1 MGGISHRR
9 DADAGAAFTAKVNAS
24 AKAVDIFTAPRF
36 DFASGMRFDFAPPVR
51 LGATP
56 VEIRVDGYRVYK
68 GVATFGDVVLDYPDL
83 DPPRAEFRPAAE
95 VMSDE
100 ALASMVGVP
109 FTLHHPDDMLDE
121 HTARDHGHGA
131 VLSARRSD
139 ASPDEMDVLVI
150 VYSAEGQQAIESG
163 ELRELSPG
171 YRARED
177 RTPGVHRGKRY
188 DVVQRG
194 HRYNHLAG
202 VDMAR
207 ARTPDGRVARL
218 DEQAPAPV
226 PYPHASSIR
235 GRTTMPPIDTDAQT
249 DDTVLHLDAEAVP
262 PPAPAAEAKPIA
274 DEGEMVLSDDD
285 MALLKQMS
293 PEGQAML
300 MGLMSGEAAEHEAM
314 ELAASTAAANAEG
327 ADIAEQVM
335 PADDAAPPIVG
346 GILDAAAIQKMIDA
360 AIAKMAG
367 MKAGDAAPP
376 PAAPAAAPAVDPKK
390 TDRAATDETLI
401 ADAAA
406 ASTRAYND
414 AAALTEGVRKDGH
427 DGIVGAASASAK
439 ALDIIGDHLP
449 SLKPDAEAAL
459 KTGNVASFLRFY
471 DAAEGKRR
479 ERLLNDQ
486 GAALVGAFRADD
498 VGVTSAPAP
507 FILPAAH
514 VR

>member
-1 MGGISHRR
+1 M
-9 DADAGAAFTAKVNAS
+9 S
-24 AKAVDIFTAPRF
+24 ANAVDIFTAPRF

-83 DPPRAEFRPAAE
+83 DPPRSEFRPAAE

-109 FTLHHPDDMLDE
+109 FTLHHPNDMLNE
-121 HTARDHGHGA
+121 HTACDHGHGA

-139 ASPDEMDVLVI
+139 TSPDEMDVLVI
-150 VYSAEGQQAIESG
+150 VHSAEGQRAIESG

-218 DEQAPAPV
+218 DEQAPAPA

-235 GRTTMPPIDTDAQT
+235 GSHMEDDIQTPPNADR
-249 DDTVLHLDAEAVP
+249 LDADAVTP
-262 PPAPAAEAKPIA
+262 PNDDGGAKPIA
-274 DEGEMVLSDDD
+274 DEGDMALSDDD

-314 ELAASTAAANAEG
+314 ELAAATAG
-327 ADIAEQVM
+327 AEQAAEEV
-335 PADDAAPPIVG
+335 PPTDDAAPPMA
-346 GILDAAAIQKMIDA
+346 GILDVATVQKMIDA

-376 PAAPAAAPAVDPKK
+376 PPAAAPAPVADAKK
-390 TDRAATDETLI
+390 CDRAATDETLI
-401 ADAAA
+401 AEAAA

-439 ALDIIGDHLP
+439 ALDIIGEHLP
-449 SLKPDAEAAL
+449 SLKPDAEDAL
-459 KTGNVASFLRFY
+459 KSGNVASFLRFY

-514 VR
+514 VRQ

>member
-1 MGGISHRR
+1 MH
-9 DADAGAAFTAKVNAS
+9 AAA
-24 AKAVDIFTAPRF
+24 DIFLAPRF
-36 DFASGMRFDFAPPVR
+36 DFASGVRFDFAPPVR

-56 VEIRVDGYRVYK
+56 VEVRVDGYRVYK

-83 DPPRAEFRPAAE
+83 DPPRSEFRPVSE

-121 HTARDHGHGA
+121 HTARDHTHGA
-131 VLSARRSD
+131 VLSAKRSD
-139 ASPDEMDVLVI
+139 SSPDEMDVLVI
-150 VYSAEGQQAIESG
+150 VHSAEGQHAIESG

-218 DEQAPAPV
+218 DEQAPTPPALAAL

-235 GRTTMPPIDTDAQT
+235 GSHMEDDIQTPPNADR
-249 DDTVLHLDAEAVP
+249 LDADAVTP
-262 PPAPAAEAKPIA
+262 PDS
-274 DEGEMVLSDDD
+274 DEGAKAIKDGDDMALSDDD

-314 ELAASTAAANAEG
+314 ELAAATAAANAEG
-327 ADIAEQVM
+327 TDIAEQTGEEI
-335 PADDAAPPIVG
+335 PPANAADDAAPPMAG
-346 GILDAAAIQKMIDA
+346 GILDAAAIQKMIAD
-360 AIAKMAG
+360 AIAAAMGPKP
-367 MKAGDAAPP
+367 DAAPLAATATAP
-376 PAAPAAAPAVDPKK
+376 APAADAKK
-390 TDRAATDETLI
+390 CDRAATDETLI
-401 ADAAA
+401 AEAAA

-459 KTGNVASFLRFY
+459 KAGNVASFLRFY

-514 VR
+514 VRQ

>member
-1 MGGISHRR
+1 ML
-9 DADAGAAFTAKVNAS
+9 DPA
-24 AKAVDIFTAPRF
+24 DIFTVPRF
-36 DFASGMRFDFAPPVR
+36 DFASGLRFDFAPPVR

-83 DPPRAEFRPAAE
+83 DPPRSEFRPVAE

-139 ASPDEMDVLVI
+139 SSPDEMDVLVI
-150 VYSAEGQQAIESG
+150 VHSAEGQAAIESG

-218 DEQAPAPV
+218 DEQVHPTPALAAPS
-226 PYPHASSIR
+226 YPHASSIR
-235 GRTTMPPIDTDAQT
+235 GRNTMPRTDANPDDQT
-249 DDTVLHLDAEAVP
+249 DDNSTRLDADAVTP
-262 PPAPAAEAKPIA
+262 PDD
-274 DEGEMVLSDDD
+274 DEGAKVIKDEDSDAMVLSDDD

-314 ELAASTAAANAEG
+314 ELAAATAAANAEG
-327 ADIAEQVM
+327 TDIAEQTAAEDM
-335 PADDAAPPIVG
+335 PPADDAAPPMAG
-346 GILDAAAIQKMIDA
+346 GILDAAAVQKMIAD
-360 AIAKMAG
+360 AIAAAMGPKPDALPVAAG
-367 MKAGDAAPP
+367 TSPDAP
-376 PAAPAAAPAVDPKK
+376 APAAAKK
-390 TDRAATDETLI
+390 ADRAATDERLI
-401 ADAAA
+401 AEAA
-406 ASTRAYND
+406 ASATRAYND

-427 DGIVGAASASAK
+427 AGIVGAESATAK
-439 ALDIIGDHLP
+439 ALAIIDEHLP
-449 SLKPDAEAAL
+449 ALRIDADAAL
-459 KTGNVASFLRFY
+459 KSGNVASFLRFY

-479 ERLLNDQ
+479 ERLLDEQ

-498 VGVTSAPAP
+498 VGLTSAPAP

>member
-1 MGGISHRR
+1 M
-9 DADAGAAFTAKVNAS
+9 TT
-24 AKAVDIFTAPRF
+24 AVDIFTAPRF
-36 DFASGMRFDFAPPVR
+36 DFASGVRFDFAPPVR

-68 GVATFGDVVLDYPDL
+68 GVATIGDVVLDYPDL
-83 DPPRAEFRPAAE
+83 DPPRSEFRPAAE

-139 ASPDEMDVLVI
+139 TSPDEMDVLVI

-177 RTPGVHRGKRY
+177 RTPGNHRGKRY

-218 DEQAPAPV
+218 DEQAPTPPALAAL

-235 GRTTMPPIDTDAQT
+235 GSHMEDDIQTPPNADR
-249 DDTVLHLDAEAVP
+249 LDADAVTP
-262 PPAPAAEAKPIA
+262 PNDDEGAKPIA

-293 PEGQAML
+293 PEGQAL
-300 MGLMSGEAAEHEAM
+300 IMGLMSGEAAEHEAM
-314 ELAASTAAANAEG
+314 ELAAATAGAAAEG
-327 ADIAEQVM
+327 ADIAEQNAEGM
-335 PADDAAPPIVG
+335 PADDAAPPMAG
-346 GILDAAAIQKMIDA
+346 GILDAAAVAKMIAD
-360 AIAKMAG
+360 AIAAAMGPKT
-367 MKAGDAAPP
+367 GDAAPP
-376 PAAPAAAPAVDPKK
+376 PAAPAAAPVADAKK
-390 TDRAATDETLI
+390 CDRAATDETLI
-401 ADAAA
+401 AEAAA

-459 KTGNVASFLRFY
+459 KAGNVASFLRFY

>member
-1 MGGISHRR
+1 M
-9 DADAGAAFTAKVNAS
+9 S
-24 AKAVDIFTAPRF
+24 ANAVDIFTAPRF

-83 DPPRAEFRPAAE
+83 DPPRSEFRPAAE

-109 FTLHHPDDMLDE
+109 FTLHHPNDMLNE
-121 HTARDHGHGA
+121 HTACDHGHGA

-139 ASPDEMDVLVI
+139 TSPDEMDVLVI
-150 VYSAEGQQAIESG
+150 VHSAEGQRAIESG

-218 DEQAPAPV
+218 DEQAPAPA

-235 GRTTMPPIDTDAQT
+235 GSHMEDDIQTPPNADR
-249 DDTVLHLDAEAVP
+249 LDADAVTP
-262 PPAPAAEAKPIA
+262 PNDDGGAKPIA
-274 DEGEMVLSDDD
+274 DEGDMALSDDD

-314 ELAASTAAANAEG
+314 ELAAATAG
-327 ADIAEQVM
+327 AEQAAEEV
-335 PADDAAPPIVG
+335 PPTDDAAPPMA
-346 GILDAAAIQKMIDA
+346 GILDVATVQKMIDA

-376 PAAPAAAPAVDPKK
+376 PPAAAPAPVADAKK
-390 TDRAATDETLI
+390 CDRAATDEALI
-401 ADAAA
+401 AEAAA

-439 ALDIIGDHLP
+439 ALDIIGEHLP
-449 SLKPDAEAAL
+449 SLKPDAEDAL
-459 KTGNVASFLRFY
+459 KSGNVASFLRFY

-514 VR
+514 VRQ

>member
-1 MGGISHRR
+1 M
-9 DADAGAAFTAKVNAS
+9 TT
-24 AKAVDIFTAPRF
+24 AVDIFTAPRF
-36 DFASGMRFDFAPPVR
+36 DFASGVRFDFAPPVR

-83 DPPRAEFRPAAE
+83 DPPRSEFRPAAE

-218 DEQAPAPV
+218 DEQAPAPA

-235 GRTTMPPIDTDAQT
+235 GSHMEDDIQTPPNADR
-249 DDTVLHLDAEAVP
+249 LDADAVTP
-262 PPAPAAEAKPIA
+262 PNDDGGAKPIA
-274 DEGEMVLSDDD
+274 DEGDMALSDDD

-314 ELAASTAAANAEG
+314 ELAAATAG
-327 ADIAEQVM
+327 AEQAAEEV
-335 PADDAAPPIVG
+335 PPTDDAAPPMA
-346 GILDAAAIQKMIDA
+346 GILDVATVQKMIDA

-376 PAAPAAAPAVDPKK
+376 PPAAAPAPVADAKK
-390 TDRAATDETLI
+390 CDRAATDEALI
-401 ADAAA
+401 AEAAA

-449 SLKPDAEAAL
+449 SLRPDAEAAL
-459 KTGNVASFLRFY
+459 KAGNVASFLRFY

-514 VR
+514 VRQ

>member
-1 MGGISHRR
+1 M
-9 DADAGAAFTAKVNAS
+9 T
-24 AKAVDIFTAPRF
+24 AVDIFTAPRF
-36 DFASGMRFDFAPPVR
+36 DFASGMRLDFAPPVR

-83 DPPRAEFRPAAE
+83 DPPRSEFRPAAE
-95 VMSDE
+95 VMSDD

-121 HTARDHGHGA
+121 DTARDHMHGA
-131 VLSARRSD
+131 VLSARRSGS
-139 ASPDEMDVLVI
+139 SPDEMDVLVI
-150 VYSAEGQQAIESG
+150 VHSAEGQAAIESG

-218 DEQAPAPV
+218 DEQAPPTPALAAL

-235 GRTTMPPIDTDAQT
+235 GSTMPPIDTDQT
-249 DDTVLHLDAEAVP
+249 DDNATRLDADAVTP
-262 PPAPAAEAKPIA
+262 PDD
-274 DEGEMVLSDDD
+274 DEGAKVVKDADAMVLSDDD

-314 ELAASTAAANAEG
+314 ELAAATAAANAEG
-327 ADIAEQVM
+327 ADIAEQTAAENM
-335 PADDAAPPIVG
+335 PPADDAAPPMAGKSG
-346 GILDAAAIQKMIDA
+346 GGFPGMD
-360 AIAKMAG
+360 AIAKMIADTIAAAMG
-367 MKAGDAAPP
+367 PKPDAAPP
-376 PAAPAAAPAVDPKK
+376 APPAAAVADAKK
-390 TDRAATDETLI
+390 CDRAATDERLI
-401 ADAAA
+401 AEAAA

-427 DGIVGAASASAK
+427 AGIVGAESATAK
-439 ALDIIGDHLP
+439 ALAIIDEHLP
-449 SLKPDAEAAL
+449 ALRIDADAAL
-459 KTGNVASFLRFY
+459 KAGNVASFLRFY

-479 ERLLNDQ
+479 ERLLDEQ

-498 VGVTSAPAP
+498 IGLTSAPAP

>member
-1 MGGISHRR
+1 MP
-9 DADAGAAFTAKVNAS
+9 V
-24 AKAVDIFTAPRF
+24 AVDIFIAPRF
-36 DFASGMRFDFAPPVR
+36 DFASGVRFDFAPPVR

-83 DPPRAEFRPAAE
+83 DPPRSEFRPASE

-121 HTARDHGHGA
+121 DTARDHMHGA

-139 ASPDEMDVLVI
+139 SSPDEMEVLVI
-150 VYSAEGQQAIESG
+150 VHSAEGQAAIESG

-218 DEQAPAPV
+218 DEQATVPASTPAPAAL
-226 PYPHASSIR
+226 PYPHASSTDR
-235 GRTTMPPIDTDAQT
+235 GRTTMPPIDTDQT
-249 DDTVLHLDAEAVP
+249 DDNATRLDANTITP
-262 PPAPAAEAKPIA
+262 PDD
-274 DEGEMVLSDDD
+274 DEGAKVVKDGDAMVLSDDD

-314 ELAASTAAANAEG
+314 ELAAATAAANAEG
-327 ADIAEQVM
+327 TDIEEQTAAENM
-335 PADDAAPPIVG
+335 PPADDAAPPMAG
-346 GILDAAAIQKMIDA
+346 GVLDASTVAKMIAD
-360 AIAKMAG
+360 AIAAAMGPKP
-367 MKAGDAAPP
+367 DAAPP
-376 PAAPAAAPAVDPKK
+376 APPAASAVADKK
-390 TDRAATDETLI
+390 DRAATDERLI
-401 ADAAA
+401 AEAAA

-427 DGIVGAASASAK
+427 DGIVGAESATAK
-439 ALDIIGDHLP
+439 ALAIIDEHLP
-449 SLKPDAEAAL
+449 ALRVDADAAL
-459 KTGNVASFLRFY
+459 KAGNVASFLRFY

-479 ERLLNDQ
+479 ERLLDAQ

-498 VGVTSAPAP
+498 VGLTSAPAP

>member
-1 MGGISHRR
+1 M
-9 DADAGAAFTAKVNAS
+9 ADSDLSGAPLA
-24 AKAVDIFTAPRF
+24 DIFTAPRF
-36 DFASGMRFDFAPPVR
+36 DFASGVRFDFAPPVR

-83 DPPRAEFRPAAE
+83 DPPRSEFRPAAE

-150 VYSAEGQQAIESG
+150 VYSAEGQQSIESG

-177 RTPGVHRGKRY
+177 RTPGVHRGRRY

-218 DEQAPAPV
+218 DEQAPAPLALAAL

-235 GRTTMPPIDTDAQT
+235 GSHMPTADNDAQT
-249 DDTVLHLDAEAVP
+249 DDTVTHLDADAVTP
-262 PPAPAAEAKPIA
+262 PNDDEGAKPIA
-274 DEGEMVLSDDD
+274 DEGEMTLSDDD
-285 MALLKQMS
+285 MALVKQMS
-293 PEGQAML
+293 PEGQAL
-300 MGLMSGEAAEHEAM
+300 IMGLMSGEAAEHEAM
-314 ELAASTAAANAEG
+314 ELAAATSAANAEG
-327 ADIAEQVM
+327 ADIAEQNAETL
-335 PADDAAPPIVG
+335 PADDAAPPMAG
-346 GILDAAAIQKMIDA
+346 GILDAAAVAKMIAD
-360 AIAKMAG
+360 AIAAAMGPKT
-367 MKAGDAAPP
+367 GDAAPP
-376 PAAPAAAPAVDPKK
+376 PAPAAAAPVADPKK

-439 ALDIIGDHLP
+439 AIDIIGEHLP

-459 KTGNVASFLRFY
+459 KAGNVASFLRFY

-498 VGVTSAPAP
+498 VGATSAPAP

-514 VR
+514 LR

>member
-1 MGGISHRR
+1 MH
-9 DADAGAAFTAKVNAS
+9 AAA
-24 AKAVDIFTAPRF
+24 DIFLAPRF

-56 VEIRVDGYRVYK
+56 VEVRVDGYRVYK

-83 DPPRAEFRPAAE
+83 DPPRSEFRPVSE
-95 VMSDE
+95 VMSDD
-100 ALASMVGVP
+100 ALASMIGVP

-139 ASPDEMDVLVI
+139 SSPDEMDVLVI

-218 DEQAPAPV
+218 DEQAPAHATHAAPL
-226 PYPHASSIR
+226 PYPHASIR
-235 GRTTMPPIDTDAQT
+235 GSNMEDETLTPDPAR
-249 DDTVLHLDAEAVP
+249 LDADAVTP
-262 PPAPAAEAKPIA
+262 PDDDEDAKAIKDSDDMA
-274 DEGEMVLSDDD
+274 LSDDD

-314 ELAASTAAANAEG
+314 ELAAATAAANAEG
-327 ADIAEQVM
+327 ADIAEQNAEGT
-335 PADDAAPPIVG
+335 PADDAAPPMAG
-346 GILDAAAIQKMIDA
+346 GILDAAAVKQMIAD
-360 AIAKMAG
+360 AIAAAMGPKP
-367 MKAGDAAPP
+367 DALP
-376 PAAPAAAPAVDPKK
+376 PAAPATPPAAAKKDRAPAPSTVN
-390 TDRAATDETLI
+390 AEALI

-406 ASTRAYND
+406 ASTRAFND
-414 AAALTEGVRKDGH
+414 ASALTEGVRKDGH
-427 DGIVGAASASAK
+427 PGIVGAESAAAT
-439 ALDIIGDHLP
+439 ALSVIGEHLP
-449 SLKPDAEAAL
+449 TLKPDAEAAL
-459 KTGNVASFLRFY
+459 KTGNVALFLRFY
-471 DAAEGKRR
+471 DSAEATRR
-479 ERLLNDQ
+479 ERLLDEQ
-486 GAALVGAFRADD
+486 GAALVGAFRADATGAD
-498 VGVTSAPAP
+498 ATPPA

>member
-1 MGGISHRR
+1 MP
-9 DADAGAAFTAKVNAS
+9 V
-24 AKAVDIFTAPRF
+24 AVDIFIAPRF
-36 DFASGMRFDFAPPVR
+36 DFASGVRFDFAPPVR

-56 VEIRVDGYRVYK
+56 VEVRVDGYRVYK

-83 DPPRAEFRPAAE
+83 DPPRSEFRPASE

-121 HTARDHGHGA
+121 DTARDHMHGA

-139 ASPDEMDVLVI
+139 SSPDEMEVLVI
-150 VYSAEGQQAIESG
+150 VHSAEGQAAIESG

-194 HRYNHLAG
+194 HLFNHLAG

-218 DEQAPAPV
+218 DEQATVPASTPAPAAL
-226 PYPHASSIR
+226 PYPHASSTDR
-235 GRTTMPPIDTDAQT
+235 GRTTMPPIDTDQT
-249 DDTVLHLDAEAVP
+249 DDNATRLDADAVTP
-262 PPAPAAEAKPIA
+262 PDD
-274 DEGEMVLSDDD
+274 DEGAKVGDAMVLSDDD

-314 ELAASTAAANAEG
+314 EIAAAQAAANAEG
-327 ADIAEQVM
+327 ADIEEQTAEEL
-335 PADDAAPPIVG
+335 PGEADDAAPPAAAMKNAG
-346 GILDAAAIQKMIDA
+346 GILDAATVAKMIAD
-360 AIAKMAG
+360 AIAAAMGPKP
-367 MKAGDAAPP
+367 DAAPPAP
-376 PAAPAAAPAVDPKK
+376 PAAPAVADKK
-390 TDRAATDETLI
+390 DRAATDERLI
-401 ADAAA
+401 AEAAA

-427 DGIVGAASASAK
+427 DGIVGAESATAK
-439 ALDIIGDHLP
+439 ALAIIDEHLP
-449 SLKPDAEAAL
+449 ALRVDADAAL
-459 KTGNVASFLRFY
+459 KAGNVASFLRFY

-479 ERLLNDQ
+479 ERLLDAQ

-498 VGVTSAPAP
+498 VGLTSAPAP

>member
-1 MGGISHRR
+1 MP
-9 DADAGAAFTAKVNAS
+9 V
-24 AKAVDIFTAPRF
+24 AVDIFIAPRF
-36 DFASGMRFDFAPPVR
+36 DFASGVRFDFAPPVR

-56 VEIRVDGYRVYK
+56 VEVRVDGYRVYK

-83 DPPRAEFRPAAE
+83 DPPRSEFRPAAE

-121 HTARDHGHGA
+121 YTARDHGHGA

-139 ASPDEMDVLVI
+139 SSPDEMEVLVI
-150 VYSAEGQQAIESG
+150 VHSAEGQQAIESG

-249 DDTVLHLDAEAVP
+249 DDTVTHLDADAVTP
-262 PPAPAAEAKPIA
+262 PNDDEGAKPIA

-314 ELAASTAAANAEG
+314 ELAAATAAANAEG
-327 ADIAEQVM
+327 ANIAVQNAEAL
-335 PADDAAPPIVG
+335 PADDAAPPMAG
-346 GILDAAAIQKMIDA
+346 GILDAAAVAKMIAD
-360 AIAKMAG
+360 AIAAAMGPKT
-367 MKAGDAAPP
+367 GDAAPP
-376 PAAPAAAPAVDPKK
+376 PAAPAAAPVAEAKK
-390 TDRAATDETLI
+390 NDRAATDETLI
-401 ADAAA
+401 AEAAA

-427 DGIVGAASASAK
+427 DGIVGAAAATAK
-439 ALDIIGDHLP
+439 ALAIIDENLP
-449 SLKPDAEAAL
+449 ALRIDAEAAL
-459 KTGNVASFLRFY
+459 KAGNVASFLRFY

-479 ERLLNDQ
+479 ERLLDEQ

-498 VGVTSAPAP
+498 VGISTTPAH
-507 FILPAAH
+507 FLLPPTH

>member
-1 MGGISHRR
+1 MH
-9 DADAGAAFTAKVNAS
+9 AAA
-24 AKAVDIFTAPRF
+24 DIFLAPRF

-56 VEIRVDGYRVYK
+56 VEVRVDGYRVYK

-83 DPPRAEFRPAAE
+83 DPPRSEFRPVSE
-95 VMSDE
+95 VMSDG

-121 HTARDHGHGA
+121 HTARDHTHGA
-131 VLSARRSD
+131 VLSAKRSD
-139 ASPDEMDVLVI
+139 SSPDEMDVLVI
-150 VYSAEGQQAIESG
+150 VHSAEGQHAIESG

-177 RTPGVHRGKRY
+177 RTPGNHRGKRY

-218 DEQAPAPV
+218 DEQSPALGLTVAAHAAPL

-235 GRTTMPPIDTDAQT
+235 GSTMPPIDTDAQT
-249 DDTVLHLDAEAVP
+249 DDTVTHLDADAVTP
-262 PPAPAAEAKPIA
+262 PDS
-274 DEGEMVLSDDD
+274 DEGAKAIKDGDDMALSDDD

-314 ELAASTAAANAEG
+314 ELAAATAGAAAEG
-327 ADIAEQVM
+327 AEGTDIAEQTGEEI
-335 PADDAAPPIVG
+335 PPANAADDAAPPMAG
-346 GILDAAAIQKMIDA
+346 GILDAAAIQKMIAD
-360 AIAKMAG
+360 AIAAAMGPKT
-367 MKAGDAAPP
+367 GDAAPP
-376 PAAPAAAPAVDPKK
+376 PAAPAAAPVADAKK
-390 TDRAATDETLI
+390 NDRAATDETLI
-401 ADAAA
+401 AEAAA

-459 KTGNVASFLRFY
+459 KAGNVASFLRFY

-514 VR
+514 VRQ

>member
-1 MGGISHRR
+1 MH
-9 DADAGAAFTAKVNAS
+9 AAA
-24 AKAVDIFTAPRF
+24 DIFLAPRF

-56 VEIRVDGYRVYK
+56 VEVRVDGYRVYK

-83 DPPRAEFRPAAE
+83 DPPRSEFRPVSE
-95 VMSDE
+95 VMSDG

-121 HTARDHGHGA
+121 HTARDHTHGA

-139 ASPDEMDVLVI
+139 SSPDEMDVLVI

-177 RTPGVHRGKRY
+177 RTPGNHRGKRY

-218 DEQAPAPV
+218 DEQSPALGLTVAAHAAPL

-235 GRTTMPPIDTDAQT
+235 GSTMPPIDTDAQT
-249 DDTVLHLDAEAVP
+249 DDTVTHLDADAVTP
-262 PPAPAAEAKPIA
+262 PDS
-274 DEGEMVLSDDD
+274 DEGAKAIKDGDDMALSDDD

-314 ELAASTAAANAEG
+314 ELAAATAAANAEG
-327 ADIAEQVM
+327 ADIAEQNAEGM
-335 PADDAAPPIVG
+335 PADDAAPPMAG
-346 GILDAAAIQKMIDA
+346 GILDAAAIQKMIAD
-360 AIAKMAG
+360 AIA
-367 MKAGDAAPP
+367 AAMGPKPDSAPPAP
-376 PAAPAAAPAVDPKK
+376 PAAPVADAKK
-390 TDRAATDETLI
+390 CDRAATDETLI
-401 ADAAA
+401 AEAAA

-459 KTGNVASFLRFY
+459 KAGNVASFLRFY

>member
-1 MGGISHRR
+1 M
-9 DADAGAAFTAKVNAS
+9 ADSDRVLAMTT
-24 AKAVDIFTAPRF
+24 AVDIFTAPRF

-83 DPPRAEFRPAAE
+83 DPPRSEFRPAAE

-131 VLSARRSD
+131 VLLARRSD
-139 ASPDEMDVLVI
+139 SSPDEMDVLVI

-218 DEQAPAPV
+218 DEQALVPPALAAL

-235 GRTTMPPIDTDAQT
+235 GSHMEDDIQTPPNADR
-249 DDTVLHLDAEAVP
+249 LDADAVTP
-262 PPAPAAEAKPIA
+262 PNDDEGAKPIA

-293 PEGQAML
+293 PEGQAMI
-300 MGLMSGEAAEHEAM
+300 MGLMSGEAAEHE
-314 ELAASTAAANAEG
+314 EQNAEG
-327 ADIAEQVM
+327 M
-335 PADDAAPPIVG
+335 PADDAAPPMAG
-346 GILDAAAIQKMIDA
+346 GILDAAAVAKMIAD
-360 AIAKMAG
+360 AIAAAMGPKT
-367 MKAGDAAPP
+367 GDAAPRP
-376 PAAPAAAPAVDPKK
+376 APAAAAPVADAKK
-390 TDRAATDETLI
+390 NDRAATDETLI
-401 ADAAA
+401 AEAAA

-459 KTGNVASFLRFY
+459 KAGNVASFLRFY

>member
-1 MGGISHRR
+1 MTT
-9 DADAGAAFTAKVNAS
+9 AA
-24 AKAVDIFTAPRF
+24 DIFTAPRF
-36 DFASGMRFDFAPPVR
+36 DFASGVRFDFAPPVR

-83 DPPRAEFRPAAE
+83 DPPRSEFRPAAE

-139 ASPDEMDVLVI
+139 TSPDEMDVLVI
-150 VYSAEGQQAIESG
+150 VHSAEGQQAIESG

-218 DEQAPAPV
+218 DEHAPAAPS
-226 PYPHASSIR
+226 YPHASDIR
-235 GRTTMPPIDTDAQT
+235 GSHMEDDIKT
-249 DDTVLHLDAEAVP
+249 DDTATRLDADAVP
-262 PPAPAAEAKPIA
+262 PPAPAAAAEAKPVE
-274 DEGEMVLSDDD
+274 DSGEMVLSDDD
-285 MALLKQMS
+285 MALVKQMS
-293 PEGQAML
+293 PEGQAMI

-314 ELAASTAAANAEG
+314 ELAAATAG
-327 ADIAEQVM
+327 AEQAEAAGEV
-335 PADDAAPPIVG
+335 PPTDDAAPMAG
-346 GILDAAAIQKMIDA
+346 GILDAAAVAKMIAD
-360 AIAKMAG
+360 AIAAAMGPKP
-367 MKAGDAAPP
+367 DAAPP
-376 PAAPAAAPAVDPKK
+376 APAAAAPVADAKK
-390 TDRAATDETLI
+390 TDRAAIDDDVV
-401 ADAAA
+401 ARAAEA
-406 ASTRAYND
+406 ATRAYND
-414 AAALTEGVRKDGH
+414 AASVTEAVRKDGH
-427 DGIVGAASASAK
+427 AAAGPASATEIAMQVISDNTPKMLEDAK
-439 ALDIIGDHLP
+439 LAIKQGRMD
-449 SLKPDAEAAL
+449 
-459 KTGNVASFLRFY
+459 SFLRIY
-471 DAAEGKRR
+471 GTAEDRR
-479 ERLLNDQ
+479 RDSLIADQ
-486 GAALVGAFRADD
+486 M
-498 VGVTSAPAP
+498 GVISETMRKVEDETPVA
-507 FILPAAH
+507 FILPQKH
-514 VR
+514 VRQ

>member
-1 MGGISHRR
+1 MSI
-9 DADAGAAFTAKVNAS
+9 AA
-24 AKAVDIFTAPRF
+24 DIFLAPRL

-56 VEIRVDGYRVYK
+56 VEVRVDGYRVYK

-83 DPPRAEFRPAAE
+83 DPPRSEFRPVSE
-95 VMSDE
+95 VMSDG

-121 HTARDHGHGA
+121 HTARDHTHGA

-150 VYSAEGQQAIESG
+150 VYSAEGQHAIESG

-177 RTPGVHRGKRY
+177 RTPGNHRGKRY

-218 DEQAPAPV
+218 DEQSPALGLTVAAHAAPL

-235 GRTTMPPIDTDAQT
+235 GSTMPPIDTDAQT
-249 DDTVLHLDAEAVP
+249 DDTVTHLDADAVTP
-262 PPAPAAEAKPIA
+262 PDS
-274 DEGEMVLSDDD
+274 DEGAKAIKDGDDMALSDDD

-293 PEGQAML
+293 PEGQAL
-300 MGLMSGEAAEHEAM
+300 IMGLMSGEAAEHEAM
-314 ELAASTAAANAEG
+314 ELAAATAAANAEG
-327 ADIAEQVM
+327 ADIAEQTGEEI
-335 PADDAAPPIVG
+335 PPANAADDAAPPMAG
-346 GILDAAAIQKMIDA
+346 GILDAAAIQKMIAD
-360 AIAKMAG
+360 AIAAAMGPKT
-367 MKAGDAAPP
+367 GDAAPP
-376 PAAPAAAPAVDPKK
+376 PAAPSAAPVADAKK
-390 TDRAATDETLI
+390 CDRAATDEDLI
-401 ADAAA
+401 AEAAA

-439 ALDIIGDHLP
+439 ALDIIGEHLA
-449 SLKPDAEAAL
+449 SLKSDAEAAL
-459 KTGNVASFLRFY
+459 KAGNVASFLRFY

>member
-1 MGGISHRR
+1 M
-9 DADAGAAFTAKVNAS
+9 TT
-24 AKAVDIFTAPRF
+24 AVDIFTAPRF

-83 DPPRAEFRPAAE
+83 DPPRSEFRPASE
-95 VMSDE
+95 VMSDS
-100 ALASMVGVP
+100 ALASMIGVP

-218 DEQAPAPV
+218 DKQAPAPLALAAL

-235 GRTTMPPIDTDAQT
+235 GSHMEDDIQTPPNADR
-249 DDTVLHLDAEAVP
+249 LDADAVTP
-262 PPAPAAEAKPIA
+262 PNDDGGAKPIA

-293 PEGQAML
+293 PEGQAMI

-314 ELAASTAAANAEG
+314 ELAAANAEG
-327 ADIAEQVM
+327 ADIAEQNAEGM
-335 PADDAAPPIVG
+335 PADDAAPPMAG
-346 GILDAAAIQKMIDA
+346 GILDAAAVAKMIAD
-360 AIAKMAG
+360 AIAAAMGPKT
-367 MKAGDAAPP
+367 GDAAPP
-376 PAAPAAAPAVDPKK
+376 PAPAAAAPVADAKK
-390 TDRAATDETLI
+390 NDRAATDETLI
-401 ADAAA
+401 AEAAA

-459 KTGNVASFLRFY
+459 KAGNVASFLRFY